1 MPTRRRAGSL
11 GTRLAVWY
19 AASAFALAVLATSL
33 LYWAMARGLEQE
45 EIEFLTDKLYT
56 LGVVLRT
63 ADAVEI
69 EEEIEQEWPGGA
81 GSRLFVRLLDEAGAT
96 LAETKG
102 MDGLGLPATA
112 FPEASSAVDLSG
124 PGVRRGT
131 GGSRS
136 FELRALRLP
145 LGADGRRT
153 STVQIAADRTA
164 DEAFLAGV
172 RRRMAMVLA
181 AALIVSTLV
190 GVGIARRG
198 VRPVSRI
205 GATLRRI
212 RSTTLHERIVPDGLP
227 TELVEL
233 ASTSNE
239 MLDGLEQAF
248 RQLSRF
254 SADIAHELR
263 TPIHNLRGEVEV
275 ALARPR
281 SAEEYRNLLGSCLEE
296 CTRLS
301 RLIDSLLFLARA
313 EGRSQSMRPQPLDL
327 GRELA
332 AIAEFYEP
340 LASEAGVALRVVAPP
355 GTRASL
361 DRSLLQSA
369 VGNLIENALAATSSG
384 GSVTVT
390 SGARDGGVRI
400 EVADTGRGIAAAHLP
415 HLFERLYRVDAAR
428 GGGAGLGLSIVKG
441 IASLHG
447 GSVSL
452 ASQEGAGTRVELWF
466 PATSRAE
473 ARQGSAADQMTRS

>member
-1 MPTRRRAGSL
+1 
-11 GTRLAVWY
+11 
-19 AASAFALAVLATSL
+19 
-33 LYWAMARGLEQE
+33 
-45 EIEFLTDKLYT
+45 
-56 LGVVLRT
+56 
-63 ADAVEI
+63 
-69 EEEIEQEWPGGA
+69 
-81 GSRLFVRLLDEAGAT
+81 
-96 LAETKG
+96 
-102 MDGLGLPATA
+102 
-112 FPEASSAVDLSG
+112 
-124 PGVRRGT
+124 
-131 GGSRS
+131 
-136 FELRALRLP
+136 
-145 LGADGRRT
+145 
-153 STVQIAADRTA
+153 
-164 DEAFLAGV
+164 
-172 RRRMAMVLA
+172 MAMVLA